1 MKELTVE
8 AKVENI
14 DAVTDFVNAA
24 LEEYSCSMKAQ
35 TQIDIAIDEL
45 FGNIARYAYHPE
57 VGQATVQVEMEENI
71 PVVTVTFRDQGVPY
85 NPLDAQEPDVTLSA
99 EEREIGG
106 LGIYLVKKSMDE
118 ILYEYQDGQNILRVR
133 KKIS

>member
-14 DAVTDFVNAA
+14 DAVTDFVNAT
-24 LEEYSCSMKAQ
+24 LEEYSCSIKAQ

-57 VGQATVQVEMEENI
+57 VGQATVQVEMEENT
-71 PVVTVTFRDQGVPY
+71 PVVTVTFRDQGMPY
-85 NPLDAQEPDVTLSA
+85 NPLNSQDPDVTLSA

-118 ILYEYQDGQNILRVR
+118 VLYEYQDGQNILRVR